1 MPEQLQK
8 ILDRVVEW
16 WKKFSNK
23 QRMLLISLT
32 AVVILA
38 LVILGVVVSRP
49 SYTTLIDCQNAK
61 EASQVKDL
69 LDGEGDIDYKVTD
82 TTHFEVNKK
91 DENKAN
97 WLLGSN
103 NIDTTGFDLSDPNIK
118 DYIDGSFST
127 TEADK
132 QKLAK
137 SYMEDKLEN
146 VLAANDLI
154 DSAKVTLDIP
164 DDDGTLISRMQESSA
179 SVSLA
184 LNGSR
189 TRRIRWRALWQ
200 PPLEMIRQT
209 RLPFW
214 IRRHPKSCFREQIRM
229 MMPRLFPTVWTSKTA
244 LRIPWSMVSRM

>member
-154 DSAKVTLDIP
+154 DSAKVTPVSYTHL
-164 DDDGTLISRMQESSA
+164 TL
-179 SVSLA
+179 
-184 LNGSR
+184 
-189 TRRIRWRALWQ
+189 
-200 PPLEMIRQT
+200 
-209 RLPFW
+209 
-214 IRRHPKSCFREQIRM
+214 
-229 MMPRLFPTVWTSKTA
+229 PTKA
-244 LRIPWSMVSRM
+244 

>member
-103 NIDTTGFDLSDPNIK
+103 NIDTTGFE
-118 DYIDGSFST
+118 T
-127 TEADK
+127 C
-132 QKLAK
+132 QKL
-137 SYMEDKLEN
+137 Y
-146 VLAANDLI
+146 
-154 DSAKVTLDIP
+154 
-164 DDDGTLISRMQESSA
+164 GR
-179 SVSLA
+179 
-184 LNGSR
+184 
-189 TRRIRWRALWQ
+189 
-200 PPLEMIRQT
+200 
-209 RLPFW
+209 
-214 IRRHPKSCFREQIRM
+214 
-229 MMPRLFPTVWTSKTA
+229 
-244 LRIPWSMVSRM
+244 

>member
-32 AVVILA
+32 AAVILA
-38 LVILGVVVSRP
+38 LVILGVIVSRP

-103 NIDTTGFDLSDPNIK
+103 NIDTTGFDLSDRTSRI
-118 DYIDGSFST
+118 IS
-127 TEADK
+127 TEAFLPRRQINRSLPK
-132 QKLAK
+132 AIWKI
-137 SYMEDKLEN
+137 N
-146 VLAANDLI
+146 W
-154 DSAKVTLDIP
+154 
-164 DDDGTLISRMQESSA
+164 RMC
-179 SVSLA
+179 L
-184 LNGSR
+184 L
-189 TRRIRWRALWQ
+189 
-200 PPLEMIRQT
+200 
-209 RLPFW
+209 
-214 IRRHPKSCFREQIRM
+214 RM
-229 MMPRLFPTVWTSKTA
+229 T
-244 LRIPWSMVSRM
+244 

>member
-103 NIDTTGFDLSDPNIK
+103 GI
-118 DYIDGSFST
+118 
-127 TEADK
+127 
-132 QKLAK
+132 
-137 SYMEDKLEN
+137 
-146 VLAANDLI
+146 
-154 DSAKVTLDIP
+154 
-164 DDDGTLISRMQESSA
+164 
-179 SVSLA
+179 
-184 LNGSR
+184 
-189 TRRIRWRALWQ
+189 
-200 PPLEMIRQT
+200 
-209 RLPFW
+209 
-214 IRRHPKSCFREQIRM
+214 
-229 MMPRLFPTVWTSKTA
+229 
-244 LRIPWSMVSRM
+244 

>member
-82 TTHFEVNKK
+82 TTHFEVKMRTRQ
-91 DENKAN
+91 
-97 WLLGSN
+97 
-103 NIDTTGFDLSDPNIK
+103 IGFWDPIILIQRDLTCQIRTSRI
-118 DYIDGSFST
+118 IS
-127 TEADK
+127 TEAFLPRRQINRSLPK
-132 QKLAK
+132 AIWKI
-137 SYMEDKLEN
+137 N
-146 VLAANDLI
+146 W
-154 DSAKVTLDIP
+154 
-164 DDDGTLISRMQESSA
+164 RMC
-179 SVSLA
+179 L
-184 LNGSR
+184 L
-189 TRRIRWRALWQ
+189 
-200 PPLEMIRQT
+200 
-209 RLPFW
+209 
-214 IRRHPKSCFREQIRM
+214 RM
-229 MMPRLFPTVWTSKTA
+229 T
-244 LRIPWSMVSRM
+244 